1 MRALTCAALLLLVP
15 ALASAGP
22 RALLDR
28 ALRTTRDASA
38 TFRQTRTDALGETVT
53 DGSLAYR
60 KPRRLRLDWRGKAP
74 ATAFVNRDTLWF
86 YQPGQKSVLKSRA
99 SAGGAPPALF
109 LEESVE
115 VLDRAYR
122 VKEEGATGLVLAP
135 RATRSPWRRMRLALD
150 PASGWPKSLV
160 LEGRGGESTRLDFG
174 RFKVNA
180 GVASAKLAPSFPK
193 GTTVVEL

>member
-1 MRALTCAALLLLVP
+1 LKTLAVLFLLLP
-15 ALASAGP
+15 TLAVAGP
-22 RALLDR
+22 RALLDH

-38 TFRQTRTDALGETVT
+38 TFKQTRTDALGETVT
-53 DGSLAYR
+53 QGTLSYR
-60 KPRRLRLDWRGKAP
+60 KPRRLRLEWRGKPA
-74 ATAFVNRDTLWF
+74 ATAYVNRDTVWF
-86 YQPGQKSVLKSRA
+86 YQPGQKQVLKSRA

-109 LEESVE
+109 LEESVD

-122 VKEEGATGLVLAP
+122 VKEVGATGLVLEP
-135 RATRSPWRRMRLALD
+135 RASSPWRRMKLVLD
-150 PASGWPKSLV
+150 AKSGWPRSLV

-180 GVASAKLAPSFPK
+180 GVSSAQLAPSFPK